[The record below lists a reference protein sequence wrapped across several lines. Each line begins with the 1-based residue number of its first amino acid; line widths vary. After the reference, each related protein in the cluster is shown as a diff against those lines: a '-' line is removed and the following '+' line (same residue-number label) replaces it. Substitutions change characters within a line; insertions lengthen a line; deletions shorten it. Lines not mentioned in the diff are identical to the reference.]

1 MSMFTVTNQGVITVD
16 TSSVRSDFEQAYK
29 TALGTTL
36 NTDVSTAAGQLIA
49 NDTTMVT
56 TAQQECVAIANESNP
71 YYATGQALD
80 VAAAFYG
87 YYRKQ
92 GVPTTVVATLTG
104 SSGVAIPAGAIVSD
118 GTNQYSLLD
127 ATSIP
132 STGSVSA
139 EFQCTTTG
147 PIECPAGTLTEI
159 ITTISGWDSVTNPTA
174 GIVGYNSENDN
185 VFRDRITA
193 NFLNKRA
200 RAILGA
206 IIDNVA
212 AINDVVSVVGGENP
226 TDETATVNGIEMPP
240 HSIYLTVLGGNAATI
255 AQVIAEQKTIGAET
269 VGNTQVAY
277 TDPRIGYQYTYN
289 IYRPTVVPI
298 YVQVQYTANAYTPAN
313 ADTQIMGLISEY
325 VTNNPF
331 KIGQT
336 ISGNMFGVALAEYN
350 KVDLLAIKVS
360 TDNSTWTDYVNISQT
375 QVAVLSTG
383 GTSTIA
389 E

>member
-36 NTDVSTAAGQLIA
+36 NTDVSTAAGQLIT

-118 GTNQYSLLD
+118 GTNQYTLLD

-212 AINDVVSVVGGENP
+212 AIDNVVSVVGGENP
-226 TDETATVNGIEMPP
+226 IDETAIVNGIEMPP
-240 HSIYLTVLGGNAATI
+240 HSIYLTVLGGNDATI
-255 AQVIAEQKTIGAET
+255 AQVIAEQKTMGAET

-325 VTNNPF
+325 VINNPF

>member
-1 MSMFTVTNQGVITVD
+1 MSIFTVTNQGVITVD
-16 TSSVRSDFEQAYK
+16 TSSVRSDFEQAY
-29 TALGTTL
+29 TAALGASL
-36 NTDVSTAAGQLIA
+36 NTDVSTAAGQLITS
-49 NDTTMVT
+49 DTTAVT
-56 TAQQECVAIANESNP
+56 TAQQECVAIANESNV

-80 VAAAFYG
+80 VAASFYG

-104 SSGVAIPAGAIVSD
+104 SSGVAIPAGVIVSD
-118 GTNQYSLLD
+118 GTNQYTLLD

-132 STGSVSA
+132 STGTVSA

-147 PIECPAGTLTEI
+147 PIECPAGTLTQI

-212 AINDVVSVVGGENP
+212 AIDNVVSVVGGENP
-226 TDETATVNGIEMPP
+226 TNTTATVNGIEMPP
-240 HSIYLTVLGGNAATI
+240 HSIYLTVLGGNDATI
-255 AQVIAEQKTIGAET
+255 AQVIAAQKTMGAET

-277 TDPRIGYQYTYN
+277 TDPRIGYQYTYK
-289 IYRPTVVPI
+289 IYRPTIVPV
-298 YVQVQYTANAYTPAN
+298 YVQVQYATNAYTPAN
-313 ADTQIMGLISEY
+313 VETQIMGLISEY

-331 KIGQT
+331 QIGQT
-336 ISGNMFGVALAEYN
+336 ISGNMLGVALAEYN
-350 KVDLLAIKVS
+350 KIDLLAIKVS
-360 TDNSTWTDYVNISQT
+360 TDNSTWSDYITISQT
-375 QVAVLSTG
+375 QVAVLSTD

>member
-29 TALGTTL
+29 TALGTNL

-80 VAAAFYG
+80 VAAAFWG

-118 GTNQYSLLD
+118 GTNQYTLLD

-212 AINDVVSVVGGENP
+212 AIDNVVSVVGGENP

-240 HSIYLTVLGGNAATI
+240 HSIYLTVLGGNDATI
-255 AQVIAEQKTIGAET
+255 AQTIAEQKTMGAET

-313 ADTQIMGLISEY
+313 ADTQIIGLISEY

-336 ISGNMFGVALAEYN
+336 ISGNMLGVALAEYN

-375 QVAVLSTG
+375 QVAVLSSG